1 MNSAVAAGREKVAMF
16 RRFQDYSQWVR
27 PRLDDALRARLSD
40 LIEEFVLQDRV
51 AFDSALAGGK
61 KIRGSLLCLVSQAL
75 AGDLENALPRAV
87 AVEFI
92 QAASLIH
99 DDFVDQDTVR
109 RNRPATWT
117 LEGARRAVLL
127 GDVIFASAIKM
138 MSDLGRQDG
147 SVISHAI
154 AQVARGALHEPLNP
168 AMLAREIHSN
178 RLDGRLYEKII
189 HLKTG
194 ILFGAA
200 CRLGAIAARAE
211 PELQERS
218 YRYGMRIGEAYQ
230 IADDI
235 QEMRQYILSRSI
247 DPSRMALLAPACIC
261 FVDQIKPHI
270 SAVLNGG
277 GPAISDDLLN
287 CLKVAVQYM
296 EDEIERRL
304 AAAQA
309 EIEAHFPENEF
320 SVLARRAPRDLIR
333 MFNQSY

>member
-1 MNSAVAAGREKVAMF
+1 MTFAC
-16 RRFQDYSQWVR
+16 FQDYAR
-27 PRLDDALRARLSD
+27 CITPRLDDALKARLSD
-40 LIEEFVLQDRV
+40 LTKDIVLRDRA

-61 KIRGSLLCLVSQAL
+61 KIRGSLLCLVAL
-75 AGDLENALPRAV
+75 GLEGVIETALPRAV

-138 MSDLGRQDG
+138 MSDLSRQDG
-147 SVISHAI
+147 AVISQAI
-154 AQVARGALHEPLNP
+154 AQVSRGALHEPLSP
-168 AMLAREIHSN
+168 PLLAREIKSN
-178 RLDGRLYEKII
+178 RLDGGLYEKII

-200 CRLGAIAARAE
+200 CRLGAIAARAG
-211 PELQERS
+211 PELSES
-218 YRYGMRIGEAYQ
+218 AYRYGLRIGEAYQ

-235 QEMRQYILSRSI
+235 QEMRRYVPGGPI
-247 DPSRMALLAPACIC
+247 DADRMALLAPACIC
-261 FVDQIKPHI
+261 FVDRIAPHI
-270 SAVLNGG
+270 AAVLDG
-277 GPAISDDLLN
+277 N
-287 CLKVAVQYM
+287 CAQVSENLRDYFKVAVQRM
-296 EDEIERRL
+296 EKDIERRL
-304 AAAQA
+304 AAARA
-309 EIEAHFPENEF
+309 EIEAHFPDNEF

-333 MFNQSY
+333 MFNEY